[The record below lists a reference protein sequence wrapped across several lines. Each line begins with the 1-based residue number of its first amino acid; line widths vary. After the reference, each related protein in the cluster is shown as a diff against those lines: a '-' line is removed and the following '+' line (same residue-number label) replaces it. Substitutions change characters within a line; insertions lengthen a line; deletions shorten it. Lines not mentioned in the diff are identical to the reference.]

1 LNLRPNIQYVRQ
13 PGGVAQNTDDVILG
27 LRLSISF

>member
-13 PGGVAQNTDDVILG
+13 PGGVAQNIDDVILG